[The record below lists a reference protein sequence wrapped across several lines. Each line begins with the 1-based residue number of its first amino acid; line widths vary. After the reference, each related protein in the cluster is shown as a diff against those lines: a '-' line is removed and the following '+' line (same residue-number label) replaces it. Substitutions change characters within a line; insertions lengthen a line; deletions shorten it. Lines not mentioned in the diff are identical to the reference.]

1 MAISVPVKDV
11 RGRQV
16 AKLGLNE
23 AVFGIE
29 MNEAVVYQALVRQR
43 ANERQGTASSKTRGE
58 VSGSTRKPWRQKHTG
73 RARVG
78 TRMSPLWR
86 HGGVIFGPSPRSFT
100 KAMPKKM
107 RRLAIRCLL
116 SDKQRGSELAVVKE
130 IKLEGKTKE
139 VVAFFEALDI
149 GGSGVLIVTESP
161 DMGLTRGSQNLDRVK
176 TVPAAQLNVGD
187 LLRYQFLVM
196 TVEAVR
202 AAERIWAR
210 RKVDRKRIPGMAVEE
225 EEIPEA
231 IEEPVEIE
239 PEPEPE
245 PEPATEAEPEEAPK
259 RPRRRRRAPAAE
271 AAKDEAE
278 AEAEPTP
285 AAAPEAAAKEEADE
299 EEAPRPRRRRAPAA
313 RTRSRSARAR
323 TAKKK
328 ADDKPAD
335 GDEGAAS

>member
-23 AVFGIE
+23 AVFGVE
-29 MNEAVVYQALVRQR
+29 MNESVVYQALVRQR

-86 HGGVIFGPSPRSFT
+86 HGGVIFGPRPRSFT

-139 VVAFFEALDI
+139 VVAFFEALDVD
-149 GGSGVLIVTESP
+149 GSGVLVVTESP
-161 DMGLTRGSQNLDRVK
+161 DTGLMRGSQNLDRVK
-176 TVPAAQLNVGD
+176 TVPASQLNVGD

-210 RKVDRKRIPGMAVEE
+210 RKIDRKRVPGMAIEE
-225 EEIPEA
+225 EEVPEA

-245 PEPATEAEPEEAPK
+245 PEPATEPEPEEAPK
-259 RPRRRRRAPAAE
+259 RPRRRRAPAAE
-271 AAKDEAE
+271 AVKDEAE
-278 AEAEPTP
+278 AEPEPAP

-323 TAKKK
+323 TTKKK
-328 ADDKPAD
+328 ADDKPSD
-335 GDEGAAS
+335 SEDGAAS

>member
-23 AVFGIE
+23 AVFGVE
-29 MNEAVVYQALVRQR
+29 MNESVVYQALVRQR

-86 HGGVIFGPSPRSFT
+86 HGGVIFGPRPRSFT

-149 GGSGVLIVTESP
+149 DGSGVLVVTESP
-161 DMGLTRGSQNLDRVK
+161 DTGLMRGSQNLDRVK
-176 TVPAAQLNVGD
+176 TVPASQLNVGD

-210 RKVDRKRIPGMAVEE
+210 RKIDRKRVPGIAIEQEE
-225 EEIPEA
+225 VPEA

-239 PEPEPE
+239 PEPESE
-245 PEPATEAEPEEAPK
+245 PEPVTEPEPEEAPK
-259 RPRRRRRAPAAE
+259 RPRRRRAPAAE

-278 AEAEPTP
+278 AEPEPAP
-285 AAAPEAAAKEEADE
+285 AAAPEAAAKEEAEE

-323 TAKKK
+323 TTKKK
-328 ADDKPAD
+328 ADDKPSD
-335 GDEGAAS
+335 SEDGAAS

>member
-23 AVFGIE
+23 AVFGVE
-29 MNEAVVYQALVRQR
+29 MNESVVYQALVRQR

-86 HGGVIFGPSPRSFT
+86 HGGVIFGPRPRSFT

-139 VVAFFEALDI
+139 VVAFFEALDVD
-149 GGSGVLIVTESP
+149 GSGVLVVTESP
-161 DMGLTRGSQNLDRVK
+161 DTGLMRGSQNLDRVK
-176 TVPAAQLNVGD
+176 TVPASQLNVGD

-210 RKVDRKRIPGMAVEE
+210 RKIDRKRVPGMAIEE
-225 EEIPEA
+225 EEVPEA

-245 PEPATEAEPEEAPK
+245 PEPATEPEPEEAPK
-259 RPRRRRRAPAAE
+259 RPRRRRAPAAE
-271 AAKDEAE
+271 AVKDEAE
-278 AEAEPTP
+278 AEPEPAP

-323 TAKKK
+323 TTKKK
-328 ADDKPAD
+328 VDDKPSD
-335 GDEGAAS
+335 SEDGAAS

>member
-16 AKLGLNE
+16 ANLGLSE

-116 SDKQRGSELAVVKE
+116 SDKQRGSELSVVKE

-139 VVAFFEALDI
+139 VVSFFDALDI
-149 GGSGVLIVTESP
+149 GGSGVLVVTESP
-161 DMGLTRGSQNLDRVK
+161 DMGLMRGSQNLDRVK
-176 TVPAAQLNVGD
+176 ALPAAQLNVGD
-187 LLRYQFLVM
+187 LLKYQFLVM

-210 RKVDRKRIPGMAVEE
+210 RKIDRKRVPGMAVEE

-259 RPRRRRRAPAAE
+259 RPRRRRRAPAAK

-278 AEAEPTP
+278 AEPESTP
-285 AAAPEAAAKEEADE
+285 AAAPEVAAKEDVDE
-299 EEAPRPRRRRAPAA
+299 EEAPSPRRRRAPAA

-328 ADDKPAD
+328 ADDKPSD
-335 GDEGAAS
+335 GEDGAAS

>member
-23 AVFGIE
+23 AVFGVE
-29 MNEAVVYQALVRQR
+29 MNESVVYQALVRQR

-86 HGGVIFGPSPRSFT
+86 HGGVIFGPRPRSFT

-149 GGSGVLIVTESP
+149 DGSGVLVVTESP
-161 DMGLTRGSQNLDRVK
+161 DTGLMRGSQNLDRVK
-176 TVPAAQLNVGD
+176 TVPASQLNVGD

-210 RKVDRKRIPGMAVEE
+210 RKIDRKRVPGMAVEE

-245 PEPATEAEPEEAPK
+245 PEPVTEPEPEEAPK
-259 RPRRRRRAPAAE
+259 RSRRRRAPAVA

-278 AEAEPTP
+278 AEPEPAP

-313 RTRSRSARAR
+313 RPRSRSARAR

-328 ADDKPAD
+328 ADDKPSD
-335 GDEGAAS
+335 SEDGAAS

>member
-23 AVFGIE
+23 AVFGVE
-29 MNEAVVYQALVRQR
+29 MNESVVYQALVRQR

-86 HGGVIFGPSPRSFT
+86 HGGVTFGPSPRSFT
-100 KAMPKKM
+100 KAIPKKM

-149 GGSGVLIVTESP
+149 DGSGVLIVTESP

-176 TVPAAQLNVGD
+176 TVPASQLNVGD
-187 LLRYQFLVM
+187 LLKYQFLVM

-210 RKVDRKRIPGMAVEE
+210 RKIDRKRVPGMAVEE

-259 RPRRRRRAPAAE
+259 RPRRRRAPAAK
-271 AAKDEAE
+271 APKDEAE
-278 AEAEPTP
+278 AEPEPAP
-285 AAAPEAAAKEEADE
+285 AAAPEAAAKEEADD

-313 RTRSRSARAR
+313 RTRSRSARTR
-323 TAKKK
+323 TAKKQ
-328 ADDKPAD
+328 ADDTPSGGED
-335 GDEGAAS
+335 GAAS

>member
-1 MAISVPVKDV
+1 MTISIPVKDL

-23 AVFGIE
+23 AVFGVD
-29 MNEAVVYQALVRQR
+29 MNESVVYQALVRQR
-43 ANERQGTASSKTRGE
+43 ANERQGTASAKTRGE

-86 HGGVIFGPSPRSFT
+86 HGGVIFGPKPRSYT
-100 KAMPKKM
+100 KALPKKM

-116 SDKQRGSELAVVKE
+116 SDKQRGSELSVVKE
-130 IKLEGKTKE
+130 IKLEGKTRE
-139 VVAFFEALDI
+139 VVSLFEALDVA
-149 GGSGVLIVTESP
+149 GAGVLIVTESP
-161 DMGLTRGSQNLDRVK
+161 DAGLMRGAQNLDRVK

-187 LLRYQFLVM
+187 LLKYQFLVM

-210 RKVDRKRIPGMAVEE
+210 RKIDRKRVLGMAIEE

-245 PEPATEAEPEEAPK
+245 PEPVAEVEADPAEADVEAVEAAAEPE
-259 RPRRRRRAPAAE
+259 AAE
-271 AAKDEAE
+271 T
-278 AEAEPTP
+278 EP
-285 AAAPEAAAKEEADE
+285 AAPEAAAKDEAD

-313 RTRSRSARAR
+313 RSRSRSARTR
-323 TAKKK
+323 STKKK
-328 ADDKPAD
+328 ADDKPPD
-335 GDEGAAS
+335 GGDGAAS